1 MNTQQII
8 DEASSLPTEE
18 RVVVVDTLLRSLNP
32 PESEVDKRWG
42 TIAQRRLLDLR
53 EGRSPSVDG
62 EKVFEQIWSRFN
74 RFPIPKKTCI

>member
-18 RVVVVDTLLRSLNP
+18 RVAVVDILLRSLNP
-32 PESEVDKRWG
+32 PESEVDKHWA
-42 TIAQRRLLDLR
+42 TIAQCRLLDLR
-53 EGRSPSVDG
+53 EGRSTSVDG

-74 RFPIPKKTCI
+74 Q